1 MLSLTIVQCPFD
13 GNFVSEAKGSTMKRF
28 VLNSTVAAIA
38 LLTASSAFANDYNS
52 GVVSKSPSEGYTDV
66 EFGSGWYLRGDITY
80 NIDARSSNTFES
92 VSAVNRS
99 VQADYDD
106 AVGAR
111 VGFGYYVAP
120 NFRIEAS
127 VESILSSEFSSFTG
141 YNFAG
146 QRDVEVITT
155 PATPTTPAVTTP
167 DTVFF
172 DSAGNVTG
180 TTSGAYTG
188 GTISP
193 ISGTED
199 FEASYQTSSLI
210 LNGYYDLPTL
220 GKFTPYVGV
229 GGGIGRVNYNQSR
242 TLVCTPASGETCAGG
257 STGAP
262 VETTVTLDDEY
273 WTYAYQLS
281 VGTAIA
287 VDDRTSIDL
296 SYSYTGFGEGDD
308 LSYADGTG
316 IDADGVR
323 LHQVRA
329 GIRYDIW

>member
-1 MLSLTIVQCPFD
+1 
-13 GNFVSEAKGSTMKRF
+13 MKRF
-28 VLNSTVAAIA
+28 VLNSTVAAIT
-38 LLTASSAFANDYNS
+38 LFTASSAFADDYNS
-52 GVVSKSPSEGYTDV
+52 GVVSKTPSETYTDV

-80 NIDARSSNTFES
+80 NIDGRSSNSFTS
-92 VSAVNRS
+92 VSDLNRS

-127 VESILSSEFSSFTG
+127 VESILDSEFGYFSSVG
-141 YNFAG
+141 FAG
-146 QRDVEVITT
+146 QRNIDVVTSPGDPT
-155 PATPTTPAVTTP
+155 ATPPVLPTTAP

-172 DSAGNVTG
+172 DANGTVTG
-180 TTSGAYTG
+180 TAAGLFTGATTG
-188 GTISP
+188 A

-199 FEASYQTSSLI
+199 FEASYSTSSLI
-210 LNGYYDLPTL
+210 INGYYDLASV
-220 GKFTPYVGV
+220 GKFKPYIGI

-242 TLVCTPASGETCAGG
+242 KLVCAAASNETCVVG
-257 STGAP
+257 STGA
-262 VETTVTLDDEY
+262 TTEVTLTLDDEY

-281 VGTAIA
+281 VGAAIE
-287 VDDRTSIDL
+287 VDERTSIDIG
-296 SYSYTGFGEGDD
+296 YSYTGFGEGDD

-316 IDADGVR
+316 IDAEGVR
-323 LHQVRA
+323 IHQIRA